1 MNAPSRSI
9 VAAMAEQYGMMPEA
23 FEATLRATVIP
34 KNVTREQFAAFLLV
48 AREHNLN
55 PVTREIYAMPGK
67 GGGIQPIVGVDG
79 WCNIINSHPMFDGM
93 EFADTLDDK
102 GNVVSITCRI
112 HRKDRQ
118 HPTEATEY
126 LAECQQGTEPWRK
139 WPRRMLRHKAM
150 IQCARYAF
158 SLAGIVDPDEFDRF
172 RPDAPRI
179 DVTPRQTLR
188 EKLTAIAGPRE
199 PPEPEPEDDDKDA
212 TESASPDLPSP
223 YNTPEPT
230 TYDAAEDVDETE
242 PEFTID
248 PASPAYRKG
257 IADGQEKTGRCRS
270 SKVLADPEMLA
281 NWRAGYESVAPLE
294 EEPA

>member
-1 MNAPSRSI
+1 MTNRSI
-9 VAAMAEQYGMMPEA
+9 TASMAEHYGMAADA

-48 AREHNLN
+48 AREHGLN

-79 WCNIINSHPMFDGM
+79 WTNIINSHPAFDGM

-102 GNVVSITCRI
+102 GNVTAITCRI

-126 LAECQQGTEPWRK
+126 LAECAQNTEPWRK

-172 RPDAPRI
+172 RPDAHRI
-179 DVTPRQTLR
+179 DVTPKQTLR
-188 EKLTAIAGPRE
+188 EKLTAIAGPRI
-199 PPEPEPEDDDKDA
+199 PPEPEPEDDEDKD
-212 TESASPDLPSP
+212 ELKPDLPSP

-230 TYDAAEDVDETE
+230 TYDAAEDVDESE

-248 PASPAYRKG
+248 PTSAAYRKG

-281 NWRAGYESVAPLE
+281 NWRAGYESVAALN
-294 EEPA
+294 EPETAA